1 VSVSVR
7 KACGRLKYSSES
19 LSRDVGLGS
28 RQFLRMASGGSLA
41 GSRFEVIG
49 GLSGTETWV
58 PLCRSV
64 IDIGLGAISC

>member
-1 VSVSVR
+1 MSVSVR

-19 LSRDVGLGS
+19 LSWNVGLGS
-28 RQFLRMASGGSLA
+28 QRFLRMASEGLLA

-49 GLSGTETWV
+49 GLSGAETWV

-64 IDIGLGAISC
+64 IDIGLGAISY